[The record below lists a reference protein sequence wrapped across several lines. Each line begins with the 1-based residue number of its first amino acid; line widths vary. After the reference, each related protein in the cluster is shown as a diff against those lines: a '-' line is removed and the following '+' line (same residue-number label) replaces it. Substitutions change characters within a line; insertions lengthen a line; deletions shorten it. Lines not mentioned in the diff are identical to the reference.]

1 MATIMQP
8 TLSAGGVSS
17 DGFLHLQTKKAGKI
31 KGEATNPGQTDDIV
45 VLGWRWGLD
54 ASSAVATMATERRS
68 YTPLTIYKQI
78 DRATTGLMSALV
90 NNDEVKEAK
99 LTLRRAGGTQ
109 EIYFTVTLETGRVVA
124 VHHETDSDG
133 HPREAV
139 SIVFTKVTAEYT
151 PQQSSG
157 LRSGSTQFI
166 DEILRA

>member
-8 TLSAGGVSS
+8 TLSTGGISS
-17 DGFLHLQTKKAGKI
+17 DSFLHLQTKRAGKI
-31 KGEATNPGQTDDIV
+31 KGEATNPGQTDDII

-54 ASSAVATMATERRS
+54 ASTAVTDKNERRS
-68 YTPLTIYKQI
+68 YTALTIYKHI

-90 NNDEVKEAK
+90 VNDEVKEAN

-109 EIYFTVTLETGRVVA
+109 EIYFTVKLETARVVS

-157 LRSGSTQFI
+157 LGSGSTSFT
-166 DEILRA
+166 DEIRRT